1 MSYIPNP
8 GCCSTDALNAPRVL
22 LNKQRAQSD
31 CIATRN
37 INNPSITVTRGD
49 LNMRRKAEVLQYKK
63 NDSNMSSR
71 ELWARTIKGHGP
83 SGNRTWATQR
93 ADGTYTN
100 PNIDNLPDNEA
111 FSLTCPGRP
120 NNCAPTTNSD
130 VPGKQMMLCMRPDVP
145 LTNYTVRRTYRGGGT
160 TLTFR

>member
-1 MSYIPNP
+1 
-8 GCCSTDALNAPRVL
+8 
-22 LNKQRAQSD
+22 
-31 CIATRN
+31 
-37 INNPSITVTRGD
+37 
-49 LNMRRKAEVLQYKK
+49 MRRKAEVLQYKK

>member
-8 GCCSTDALNAPRVL
+8 ACCATDALDEPRVL

-31 CIATRN
+31 CIATN
-37 INNPSITVTRGD
+37 ATNSNVTITRED

-63 NDSNMSSR
+63 NDSNMSRR

-100 PNIDNLPDNEA
+100 PNIDNLPANEA

-130 VPGKQMMLCMRPDVP
+130 VPGKQMLLCMRPEVP

>member
-8 GCCSTDALNAPRVL
+8 ACCSTDSLNEPRVL
-22 LNKQRAQSD
+22 LNKQRVQSD
-31 CIATRN
+31 CIATN
-37 INNPSITVTRGD
+37 ATNALVTITRRD

-63 NDSNMSSR
+63 NDSNMSSK

-83 SGNRTWATQR
+83 SGNRTWATQS

-100 PNIDNLPDNEA
+100 PNTNDFTQSNFALI
-111 FSLTCPGRP
+111 CPGRP

-145 LTNYTVRRTYRGGGT
+145 LTNYIVRRTYGSGGS